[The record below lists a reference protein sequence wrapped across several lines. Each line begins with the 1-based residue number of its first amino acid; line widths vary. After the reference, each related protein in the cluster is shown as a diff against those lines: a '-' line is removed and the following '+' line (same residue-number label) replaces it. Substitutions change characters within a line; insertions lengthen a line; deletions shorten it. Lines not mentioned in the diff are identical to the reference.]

1 MTAWMNLWMKEM
13 KLGRKFVYGVL
24 VLMVILAI
32 AAIGFGMK
40 YPYGVFSVMYGL
52 GMFMTIFYLLAY
64 LIVSFSNEKH
74 SFSIWMQTPLPGW
87 SLIAAKVLAGI
98 LSMLITLVV
107 AGLLTL
113 AVDAFDGEFNIAGLI
128 EEEEDFIPESE
139 LAEILVVDQL
149 HNDLETYLW
158 QLALTMVPVL
168 VCSAMIIATI
178 YLIFFITNRMLR
190 RRMGRWSIL
199 AAFFVSLAAMWLIDK
214 LTDPPV
220 MDLFDWGSFTLVETP
235 IVYDGE
241 TLLLKTMPL
250 GVILLS
256 LLILGL
262 VVFISGWLLDRKVE
276 V

>member
-1 MTAWMNLWMKEM
+1 
-13 KLGRKFVYGVL
+13 
-24 VLMVILAI
+24 
-32 AAIGFGMK
+32 
-40 YPYGVFSVMYGL
+40 
-52 GMFMTIFYLLAY
+52 
-64 LIVSFSNEKH
+64 
-74 SFSIWMQTPLPGW
+74 
-87 SLIAAKVLAGI
+87 
-98 LSMLITLVV
+98 
-107 AGLLTL
+107 
-113 AVDAFDGEFNIAGLI
+113 LI